1 MELLIVLFILVILA
15 GVSTPAFMGTL
26 RAQRLQSAAEGVRTD
41 WGKARNLAM
50 KTGRIHV
57 YRFEN
62 GGRRFEVIPWISDD
76 DALESATN
84 ADAQSATFSTATAAG
99 TDAGGVAVEEGP
111 GLPEGVIF
119 VGGEASADPRGLTA
133 AEAISGGG
141 VGTDGGWGAPI
152 MFYPDGSATDAYV
165 IVANDQ
171 QQAIRV
177 ELRGLTGLATV
188 GEMTRLEELVQ

>member
-15 GVSTPAFMGTL
+15 GISTPAFMGTL
-26 RAQRLQSAAEGVRTD
+26 RSQRLQSAAEGVRTD
-41 WGKARNLAM
+41 WTKARNLAM

-76 DALESATN
+76 DELESATN
-84 ADAQSATFSTATAAG
+84 ADSVKATFSTAAG
-99 TDAGGVAVEEGP
+99 TDSSGTAVEEGP
-111 GLPEGVIF
+111 GLPEGIIF
-119 VGGEASADPRGLTA
+119 VGGEASADPRGLTV
-133 AEAISGGG
+133 AEALSGGG
-141 VGTDGGWGAPI
+141 GTDGEWGTPI

-171 QQAIRV
+171 QQAVRV
-177 ELRGLTGLATV
+177 ELRGLTGLTTV
-188 GEMTRLEELVQ
+188 GEMTVLEELVQ